1 MRGGGSGGWVAA
13 FVPSGELA
21 RFHSTQNLVHWV
33 LPKNALIVVD
43 YAATSVAVLKEWFA
57 YLAPERHRNEGG
69 KLRILLLER
78 HADPESGWWADLT
91 RRESADHA
99 GPADL
104 IGRDALFPLPPLEAT
119 RHRRALFAET
129 MRLAAPL
136 LDPHVPVQQP
146 PSPGEDRWFDDRL
159 ADDRVD
165 NEPLY
170 LMMAGVHAARHGAPT
185 ALALDRVELAR
196 EIATIETARLEKFAR
211 ARGFSDG
218 GEVLKHLAATVTLQN
233 GCALSSLVTLVNEEM
248 AALGLNAPFS
258 AKTVAERLC
267 DYLPSRPD
275 TLEPVRPDLIG
286 ESFLVK
292 ILSGGKL
299 RGDQERRE
307 IVLRA
312 YRRAGANTVDTLVRC
327 AQDLANGSAEHHA
340 VRWLRAIVEESDDIG
355 DLFRVANGL
364 PENTLSLREFAADV
378 QSRITVVLQAVAHED
393 PDAFPPDLATSL
405 NNLANRLSALG
416 RREEALAA
424 AEEAVRHYRALA
436 AARPDAFTPDLAGSL
451 NNVANRLSALGRRE
465 EALAAAE
472 EAVRLRRVLAAARP
486 DAFTPDLATSHNNLA
501 AFLSDLGRREEALAA
516 AEEAVR
522 LRRVLAAARPDAFT
536 PNLAASLN
544 NLANWLSALGR
555 REEALE
561 AAEEAVRLRRVLAAA
576 RPDAF
581 TPDLAMS
588 LNNVANRL
596 SDLGRREE
604 ALEAAKEAVRH
615 YRALAAARPDA
626 FTPDLATSLNN
637 LATFLSALGRR
648 EEALEAAEKAVR
660 LRRVLAAARPDA
672 FTPDLAMSLS
682 VLGDALEAGGR
693 VAEAVPHDE
702 EAVRLVGPYF
712 LSRPGVFVGPMVTY
726 VRDYVRRCEAAGQE
740 PDWGLLGPIVEKL
753 TEVEKGGSLS

>member
-1 MRGGGSGGWVAA
+1 MRCYTGRAGAGKTRLAIEACEAAEAEGWVAA

-136 LDPHVPVQQP
+136 LDPHVPAQQP
-146 PSPGEDRWFDDRL
+146 PPPGEDRWFDDRL

-340 VRWLRAIVEESDDIG
+340 VRWLRAIVEELDDIG

-405 NNLANRLSALG
+405 NNLANRLS
-416 RREEALAA
+416 
-424 AEEAVRHYRALA
+424 
-436 AARPDAFTPDLAGSL
+436 D
-451 NNVANRLSALGRRE
+451 LGRRE

-486 DAFTPDLATSHNNLA
+486 DAFTPDLAGSLNNLA
-501 AFLSDLGRREEALAA
+501 AFLSDLGRREEAL
-516 AEEAVR
+516 
-522 LRRVLAAARPDAFT
+522 
-536 PNLAASLN
+536 
-544 NLANWLSALGR
+544 
-555 REEALE
+555 E
-561 AAEEAVRLRRVLAAA
+561 AAEE
-576 RPDAF
+576 
-581 TPDLAMS
+581 
-588 LNNVANRL
+588 
-596 SDLGRREE
+596 
-604 ALEAAKEAVRH
+604 
-615 YRALAAARPDA
+615 
-626 FTPDLATSLNN
+626 
-637 LATFLSALGRR
+637 
-648 EEALEAAEKAVR
+648 AVR

>member
-1 MRGGGSGGWVAA
+1 MCLYS
-13 FVPSGELA
+13 E
-21 RFHSTQNLVHWV
+21 
-33 LPKNALIVVD
+33 
-43 YAATSVAVLKEWFA
+43 
-57 YLAPERHRNEGG
+57 
-69 KLRILLLER
+69 
-78 HADPESGWWADLT
+78 
-91 RRESADHA
+91 
-99 GPADL
+99 
-104 IGRDALFPLPPLEAT
+104 
-119 RHRRALFAET
+119 
-129 MRLAAPL
+129 
-136 LDPHVPVQQP
+136 P

-393 PDAFPPDLATSL
+393 PDAFPPDLAT
-405 NNLANRLSALG
+405 LAQQPRQSAE
-416 RREEALAA
+416 RS
-424 AEEAVRHYRALA
+424 RA
-436 AARPDAFTPDLAGSL
+436 
-451 NNVANRLSALGRRE
+451 
-465 EALAAAE
+465 
-472 EAVRLRRVLAAARP
+472 
-486 DAFTPDLATSHNNLA
+486 
-501 AFLSDLGRREEALAA
+501 
-516 AEEAVR
+516 
-522 LRRVLAAARPDAFT
+522 
-536 PNLAASLN
+536 
-544 NLANWLSALGR
+544 
-555 REEALE
+555 
-561 AAEEAVRLRRVLAAA
+561 
-576 RPDAF
+576 
-581 TPDLAMS
+581 
-588 LNNVANRL
+588 
-596 SDLGRREE
+596 
-604 ALEAAKEAVRH
+604 
-615 YRALAAARPDA
+615 
-626 FTPDLATSLNN
+626 
-637 LATFLSALGRR
+637 
-648 EEALEAAEKAVR
+648 
-660 LRRVLAAARPDA
+660 
-672 FTPDLAMSLS
+672 
-682 VLGDALEAGGR
+682 AGGGAGR
-693 VAEAVPHDE
+693 GRGGGAITIA
-702 EAVRLVGPYF
+702 RWRRRGRTR
-712 LSRPGVFVGPMVTY
+712 SRPIWRARSTTS
-726 VRDYVRRCEAAGQE
+726 
-740 PDWGLLGPIVEKL
+740 PI
-753 TEVEKGGSLS
+753 G